1 MFDKDTLFRVS
12 AIRERTGNMKMW
24 TKRLVRAAVT
34 AGICLLLILLLNRE
48 GGRKE
53 TEEAAG
59 EVSRP
64 VRIGFSEIDSSN
76 PWRVAQ
82 QTSLINAAAD
92 RGFTFLFEEPKERTV
107 QWQLQN
113 IREMLDEGIDYLIV
127 IPASETALGEI
138 IEMLKET
145 DTKLILMECS
155 TWDVDEDDYLFM
167 IRTDYYKE
175 GQLCAQ
181 ILHSCYH
188 EGMVSILEVTGEEDS
203 SVAKQRSE
211 GFRDE
216 ILKYPHMKISGQIVG
231 SFDRV
236 TAQKSMEE
244 MLAGEP
250 YYYNAIVAYS
260 DEDGLGVLQ
269 ALKVAGKAD
278 GSVPIISIN
287 GVQDALKAIIAG
299 EYYATVESSPEVG
312 PLIMQ
317 LIGSNEKGY
326 APAKQI
332 FIPYNIFD
340 RENVLEQY
348 KNAY

>member
-1 MFDKDTLFRVS
+1 
-12 AIRERTGNMKMW
+12 MKVWM
-24 TKRLVRAAVT
+24 KRLLCAAAAA
-34 AGICLLLILLLNRE
+34 AGICALAALSQ
-48 GGRKE
+48 G
-53 TEEAAG
+53 AAG
-59 EVSRP
+59 GTKQGGERDEVTAVP
-64 VRIGFSEIDSSN
+64 VRIGFSETDSSN

-92 RGFTFLFEEPKERTV
+92 RGFRFLFEEPKERTA

-113 IREMLDEGIDYLIV
+113 IREMLDAGMDYLVV

-138 IEMLKET
+138 IEMVMET
-145 DTKLILMECS
+145 GTKLILMECS
-155 TWDVDEDDYLFM
+155 TWDVDPKDYLFM
-167 IRTDYYKE
+167 ICTDYYKE

-181 ILHSCYH
+181 ILHSRYQ
-188 EGMVSILEVTGEEDS
+188 EEPVSILEVAGEEGS
-203 SVAKQRSE
+203 TVAGQRAA

-216 ILKYPHMKISGQIVG
+216 ILKYPNMKISGQILG

-326 APAKQI
+326 APAKQV

-340 RENVLEQY
+340 RDNVLEQY

>member
-1 MFDKDTLFRVS
+1 
-12 AIRERTGNMKMW
+12 MKVWM
-24 TKRLVRAAVT
+24 KRLTCAAAA
-34 AGICLLLILLLNRE
+34 AGICVLTVLLSYR
-48 GGRKE
+48 GSG
-53 TEEAAG
+53 TEQVLESEEKTAG
-59 EVSRP
+59 SVT
-64 VRIGFSEIDSSN
+64 IGFSETDSSN

-92 RGFTFLFEEPKERTV
+92 RGFRL
-107 QWQLQN
+107 L
-113 IREMLDEGIDYLIV
+113 
-127 IPASETALGEI
+127 
-138 IEMLKET
+138 LKET
-145 DTKLILMECS
+145 GTRLILMECS
-155 TWDVDEDDYLFM
+155 TWEVNPDDYLFM
-167 IRTDYYKE
+167 ICTDYYKE

-181 ILHSCYH
+181 ILHSRYQ
-188 EGMVSILEVTGEEDS
+188 EESVRILEVVGEEGS
-203 SVAKQRSE
+203 TVARQRAA
-211 GFRDE
+211 GFRDG

-244 MLAGEP
+244 MLAGEA
-250 YYYNAIVAYS
+250 YDYNAIVAYS

-299 EYYATVESSPEVG
+299 EYYATVESNPEVG
-312 PLIMQ
+312 PLVMQ

-326 APAKQI
+326 APAKQV

-340 RENVLEQY
+340 RDNVFEQY

>member
-1 MFDKDTLFRVS
+1 
-12 AIRERTGNMKMW
+12 MKVWM
-24 TKRLVRAAVT
+24 KRLTCAAAA
-34 AGICLLLILLLNRE
+34 AGICVLTVLLSYR
-48 GGRKE
+48 GSG
-53 TEEAAG
+53 TEQVLESEEKTAG
-59 EVSRP
+59 SVT
-64 VRIGFSEIDSSN
+64 IGFSETDSSN

-92 RGFTFLFEEPKERTV
+92 RGFRLLFEEPKERSA

-113 IREMLDEGIDYLIV
+113 IREMLDEGIDYLVV
-127 IPASETALGEI
+127 IPASETVLGEI
-138 IEMLKET
+138 VEMLKET
-145 DTKLILMECS
+145 GTRLILMECS
-155 TWDVDEDDYLFM
+155 TWEVNPDDYLFM
-167 IRTDYYKE
+167 ICTDYYKE

-181 ILHSCYH
+181 ILHSRYQ
-188 EGMVSILEVTGEEDS
+188 EESVRILEVVGEEGS
-203 SVAKQRSE
+203 TVARQRAA
-211 GFRDE
+211 GFRDG

-244 MLAGEP
+244 MLAGEA
-250 YYYNAIVAYS
+250 YDYNAIVAYS

-299 EYYATVESSPEVG
+299 EYYATVESNPEVG
-312 PLIMQ
+312 PLVMQ

-326 APAKQI
+326 APAKQV

-340 RENVLEQY
+340 RDNVFEQY